1 MAKDVDVKGSDAD
14 ESFAVDDQVVVFP
27 GTEREE
33 HGVVVE
39 DFGAEAGQPV
49 DVAGE
54 RIVEAARRWAV
65 SLDGGGLVFVDSD
78 SLALDKG

>member
-1 MAKDVDVKGSDAD
+1 MAKGKGVKGSEAD

-39 DFGAEAGQPV
+39 DFGAAAGQPV

-65 SLDGGGLVFVDSD
+65 SLDGGGLVFVDSEN
-78 SLALDKG
+78 LVADKG